1 MLRTQTIGVITEGRL
16 NEKDFVQ
23 DEDKDEPA
31 GSEDSGVETKL
42 NQCKDDPLH
51 DGKDNNWLYFNEDIS
66 SSSSCTD
73 EESRKTQKKVR
84 FIFH

>member
-16 NEKDFVQ
+16 KEKDFVQ
-23 DEDKDEPA
+23 DEDGPA
-31 GSEDSGVETKL
+31 GSEDSGVDTKL
-42 NQCKDDPLH
+42 NQCKDDSLH
-51 DGKDNNWLYFNEDIS
+51 DSKDNDWLYFNDEIS